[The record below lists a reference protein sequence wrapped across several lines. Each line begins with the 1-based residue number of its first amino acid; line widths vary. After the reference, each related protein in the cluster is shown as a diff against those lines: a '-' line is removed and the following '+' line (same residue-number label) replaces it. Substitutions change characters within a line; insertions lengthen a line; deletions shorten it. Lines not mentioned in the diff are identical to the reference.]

1 MYTRAHP
8 FHSGKGGTRQHHH
21 VGERKN
27 VPATKKDRREA
38 RKKTFWRRPDAKIA
52 ATDRQ
57 TKKIREEALRKK
69 LKKNGGHTSYIA
81 RGVEQERSEQTSVDI
96 IALITLIQQEDPS
109 FTIEE
114 I

>member
-1 MYTRAHP
+1 MYTRHP

-27 VPATKKDRREA
+27 ARAAQPKKIGAAKEENLLA
-38 RKKTFWRRPDAKIA
+38 KAGRKNRI
-52 ATDRQ
+52 DRQ
-57 TKKIREEALRKK
+57 TKKIREEALRK
-69 LKKNGGHTSYIA
+69 KKNGGHTSYIA

>member
-1 MYTRAHP
+1 MLAKERMCLQPKKIGAKQGRKP
-8 FHSGKGGTRQHHH
+8 SGEGQTQKSQRQTDRRKRF
-21 VGERKN
+21 ERKLCE
-27 VPATKKDRREA
+27 KS
-38 RKKTFWRRPDAKIA
+38 
-52 ATDRQ
+52 
-57 TKKIREEALRKK
+57 KKI
-69 LKKNGGHTSYIA
+69 GGHTSHIA

>member
-52 ATDRQ
+52 ATDRRKRFERKLCEKS
-57 TKKIREEALRKK
+57 KKI
-69 LKKNGGHTSYIA
+69 GGHTSHIA